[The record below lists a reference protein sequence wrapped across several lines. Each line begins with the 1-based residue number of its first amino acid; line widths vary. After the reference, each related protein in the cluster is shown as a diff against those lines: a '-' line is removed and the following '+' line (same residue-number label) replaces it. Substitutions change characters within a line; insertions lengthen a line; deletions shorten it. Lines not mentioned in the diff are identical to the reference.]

1 MSRIEEALEKAT
13 KMREEKSP
21 TEQTVKSRSMTGE
34 PEIPKVEESLR
45 IENPYLVAATQPQS
59 PISEEYRKLKS
70 LLLKL
75 TKVDNFL
82 NTLMVTS
89 SIKGEGKSL
98 TAMNLAITLA
108 EEYDHTVLMVDA
120 DLRQPSM
127 HKYLDIEPKVGLSDC
142 LMNNADVSDA
152 LIKTGIGKLVFLP
165 SGSEIS
171 NPAELLAS
179 NRMKDLIRELK
190 KRYSDRYVIFDT
202 PPILPFA
209 EAHSIG
215 SLVDGIL
222 LVARE
227 GFTSLDNLKETIHL
241 LKGANILGI
250 VYNGVEIDRFDGH
263 YYYHYYKSYYSRN
276 KNEYEGTNGKE
287 GWLPFFRRG
296 KK

>member
-142 LMNNADVSDA
+142 LMNGADVSDA

-165 SGSEIS
+165 SGSEIP

-276 KNEYEGTNGKE
+276 KNEHEGTNGKE